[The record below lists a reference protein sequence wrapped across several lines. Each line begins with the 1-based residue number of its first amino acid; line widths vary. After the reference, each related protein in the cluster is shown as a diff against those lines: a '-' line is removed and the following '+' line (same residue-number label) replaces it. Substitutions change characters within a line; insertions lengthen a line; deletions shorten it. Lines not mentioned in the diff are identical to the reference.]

1 MTNRA
6 RPAGN
11 HTAKTDEEYMKLTI
25 EDLDTISLNHGGHES
40 PEQGHCLLEV
50 VSMFA
55 GEDFGDSPACVDPI
69 LAQFGRSWNDGM
81 RSDEERA
88 QLKVY
93 VTRLLGTNKGAEL
106 SQKRGWMAMDW
117 IVRTYAAAWIALNPG
132 LAHHA
137 EALKALPPITCVADL
152 QAAQPKLDAA
162 RKDAAAARDAAW
174 AAARDAAWA
183 AARDATG
190 AAAWAAARA
199 AARDAA
205 WAAARDAAWDAARDA
220 AGDAAWAAARDAT
233 GAAAWAAA
241 WAAARDAAGDAA
253 WAAGDAAW
261 AAARDATG
269 AAAWAAARDAAGDAA
284 WAAARDAAGAAAW
297 AALEPTMKELQDSA
311 HDLYSRMID
320 AQI

>member
-1 MTNRA
+1 
-6 RPAGN
+6 
-11 HTAKTDEEYMKLTI
+11 MKLTI

-93 VTRLLGTNKGAEL
+93 VTRLPGTNKGADL

-117 IVRTYAAAWIALNPG
+117 IVRTYTAAWLALNPG

-137 EALKALPPITCVADL
+137 EALKALPPITCIADL

-162 RKDAAAARDAAW
+162 RKDAAAAGDAAW
-174 AAARDAAWA
+174 DAAGDAAWDA
-183 AARDATG
+183 AG
-190 AAAWAAARA
+190 AAAWAAAGAAARA
-199 AARDAA
+199 AAGA
-205 WAAARDAAWDAARDA
+205 AAWDAA
-220 AGDAAWAAARDAT
+220 

-241 WAAARDAAGDAA
+241 WAAAGDAA
-253 WAAGDAAW
+253 W
-261 AAARDATG
+261 
-269 AAAWAAARDAAGDAA
+269 DAAGDAA
-284 WAAARDAAGAAAW
+284 WAAAWAAARAAAGD
-297 AALEPTMKELQDSA
+297 ALEPTVKELQESA

-320 AQI
+320 AD